1 MTNASYREHGS
12 GSDLLL
18 TAEDMEWFWNY
29 YVPEPAARSAP
40 GHHEDMFHDFFSFV
54 NLIEAG
60 NEAVER
66 IGGEIRTLVATLT
79 TRA

>member
-1 MTNASYREHGS
+1 MPVTHR
-12 GSDLLL
+12 
-18 TAEDMEWFWNY
+18 
-29 YVPEPAARSAP
+29 
-40 GHHEDMFHDFFSFV
+40 HHEDMFRDFFSFV

>member
-12 GSDLLL
+12 GPDLFL

-40 GHHEDMFHDFFSFV
+40 PRIAVARRGPLETT
-54 NLIEAG
+54 AG
-60 NEAVER
+60 DRDHGR
-66 IGGEIRTLVATLT
+66 I
-79 TRA
+79 